1 MTIVIDQ
8 RAVIEDP
15 WTVYDGRQSVSRPG
29 QIIVKLAYLLD
40 NWKQLEST
48 DLSLGVVLVVTDQVE
63 NIAACLSRLELVVLN
78 FDAFSDGRAF
88 SQARILR
95 ERFLF
100 SGDIRAQGQVVR
112 DQLSFMQRCGINQ
125 FCLAD
130 GEEANQALGA
140 FSEIST
146 AYQVELEQSVR
157 H

>member
-1 MTIVIDQ
+1 MAIVIDQ
-8 RAVIEDP
+8 RAVIADR
-15 WTVYDGRQSVSRPG
+15 WTAYDGKQSVCRNG
-29 QIIVKLAYLLD
+29 RIIVKLAYLLD
-40 NWKQLEST
+40 NWKQLEAT
-48 DLSLGVVLVVTDQVE
+48 DFPLGVELVVTDQVE
-63 NIAACLSRLELVVLN
+63 NIEACLPRLKLVVLN
-78 FDAFSDGRAF
+78 FEAFSDGRAF

-100 SGDIRAQGQVVR
+100 HGDIRAQGQVVR

-130 GEEANQALGA
+130 GEEANQALAA

-146 AYQVELEQSVR
+146 AYQVEPGHSGR

>member
-1 MTIVIDQ
+1 MPIVIDQ
-8 RAVIEDP
+8 RAIIEDP
-15 WTVYDGRQSVSRPG
+15 WIIYDGQQTVNRVGRL
-29 QIIVKLAYLLD
+29 IVKLAYLLD
-40 NWKQLEST
+40 NWKQLESA
-48 DLSLGVVLVVTDQVE
+48 DFSLGVELVVTDRVE
-63 NIAACLSRLELVVLN
+63 DIETCLTRLELVVLN

-100 SGDIRAQGQVVR
+100 HGDIRAQGQVVR

-125 FCLAD
+125 FCLTD
-130 GEEANQALGA
+130 GEEANQALYA

-146 AYQVELEQSVR
+146 AYQVELEQWDR

>member
-1 MTIVIDQ
+1 MAIVIDQ
-8 RAVIEDP
+8 RAIIEDR
-15 WTVYDGRQSVSRPG
+15 WIDYDGQQSVN
-29 QIIVKLAYLLD
+29 QTEWIIVKLAYLID
-40 NWKQLEST
+40 NWKQLGSA
-48 DLSLGVVLVVTDQVE
+48 DFSLGVELVVTDRVE
-63 NIAACLSRLELVVLN
+63 DIEVCLPKLELVVLN

-100 SGDIRAQGQVVR
+100 HGDIRAQGQVVR

-130 GEEANQALGA
+130 GEEANQALNA

-146 AYQVELEQSVR
+146 AYQVELGQSGR